1 MSSRSSL
8 IFKPLDFRDAV
19 MSPFLDCFEI
29 FQLTVF
35 PFDPPSLL
43 AKRSFQENVKPF
55 ALWTDLSPSKFTIK
69 HGSSFHKSS
78 TPLQFEDQQNYGLI
92 WIKIVHFIYHIPPD
106 IFLLLKIEYQWG
118 IRNSKTPSKTLPYFF
133 HNHYI
138 IFVPPFYLYRWH
150 PFWSIISPYSILV
163 IQVRTSKN

>member
-1 MSSRSSL
+1 
-8 IFKPLDFRDAV
+8 

-92 WIKIVHFIYHIPPD
+92 WIKIVQFIYHIPID
-106 IFLLLKIEYQWG
+106 LFGFKIEYQWG

-138 IFVPPFYLYRWH
+138 IFVSPL
-150 PFWSIISPYSILV
+150 SICIDDTHFGAFSHHILC
-163 IQVRTSKN
+163 ITYHTTCIFRKIGNFGSSKIGWIGKYV